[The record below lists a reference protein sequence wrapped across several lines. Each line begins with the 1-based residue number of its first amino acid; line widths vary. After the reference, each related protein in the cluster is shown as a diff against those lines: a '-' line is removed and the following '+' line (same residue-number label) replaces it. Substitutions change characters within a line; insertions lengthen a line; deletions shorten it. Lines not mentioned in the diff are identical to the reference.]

1 MADMLKSESHLLKKC
16 VLFASMKALQKWWK
30 IMKNAFY
37 FILKDFFVLKMFKCL
52 SWLFGLVEKT
62 AWQLFKKHKVHFKIY
77 NVTTRLKNNYDKHI
91 GQYLTNKSNQKMKL
105 GQLAEYNKINTFLQ
119 KSCRKWGQKT
129 SSRPFFNF

>member
-62 AWQLFKKHKVHFKIY
+62 AWQLFKKHKGFISKFI
-77 NVTTRLKNNYDKHI
+77 TSQKNNYDKHI

-119 KSCRKWGQKT
+119 KSCRKCGQKT
-129 SSRPFFNF
+129 SSRPFFTF